1 MNIDDSIIKE
11 YLSGGNTYKEH
22 WLFYSITENG
32 EYTYSQPQ
40 EDLKERVNQLHA
52 LVMDKLQDFHPFN
65 QQLFMELFP
74 TWRGLI
80 KNINVLLSVGCP
92 DPYDAMVREHGG
104 KDYIIFDMARLI
116 GYGNT
121 IDELA
126 SVIRSMITHEFA
138 HVCIHNDYPQKPFGY
153 ADKLKFITF
162 DEGFAHLLAFNED
175 IMSYDFSE
183 ITAKYYDESLEKL
196 KTALKE
202 TDEAKQ
208 VKLLD
213 EANCGKYWSKFAS
226 IGGKLYLASHRNSL
240 SSIYKEGPD
249 LMISKMIL

>member
-40 EDLKERVNQLHA
+40 EDLKERVNQLYA

-92 DPYDAMVREHGG
+92 DPYDAMVREHEG

-126 SVIRSMITHEFA
+126 SVIRSMITHEFT

-153 ADKLKFITF
+153 ADRLKFITF

-183 ITAKYYDESLEKL
+183 IIAKYYDESLEKL
-196 KTALKE
+196 KAALKE
-202 TDEAKQ
+202 MDGAKQ
-208 VKLLD
+208 VKLLE